1 MFVQKIH
8 DGEVHKINERHFKAM
23 RNNKRWYNVPKT
35 IDEAAELLISDLS
48 ATHQEIL
55 SKLDDQEFDQFY
67 ESIAKF
73 VLDDFELWFG
83 NEALLRSCYTYDNDG
98 AKDAAA
104 EPAKIILNRVREM
117 LQEVSGIVIIA

>member
-1 MFVQKIH
+1 
-8 DGEVHKINERHFKAM
+8 M
-23 RNNKRWYNVPKT
+23 RNNKRLYDVPKT

-67 ESIAKF
+67 ESVARF
-73 VLDDFELWFG
+73 VLDDFELWAG
-83 NEALLRSCYTYDNDG
+83 NEALLQSCYTYDNDRVN
-98 AKDAAA
+98 DAAA

-117 LQEVSGIVIIA
+117 LQEVSGIVIIT